1 MSQSND
7 TTNQASTEATAPA
20 EGATASKASA
30 AGDLLAEVAGAL
42 KGSVEAVRGAV
53 VKTLVD
59 KEKNNRVSILLKG
72 LEKKAQLQNEL
83 KAIKPPSKK
92 VFKLVDGKMQEVEA
106 TYTQD
111 EVKKFNEETKAFN
124 KKLKEATDKFNKFA
138 NLLDTAL
145 AGADPEKLEETYAKL
160 AKAVGGGN
168 VDDEEKKDEE

>member
-1 MSQSND
+1 MSQNTD
-7 TTNQASTEATAPA
+7 TNQTNTEPTAPA

-30 AGDLLAEVAGAL
+30 AGDLLAEVATAL
-42 KGSVEAVRGAV
+42 KGSAEAVRGAV

-59 KEKNNRVSILLKG
+59 KEKNNRVATLLKG
-72 LEKKAQLQNEL
+72 LDKKAQLQNEL

-111 EVKKFNEETKAFN
+111 EVKKHNEETKQYN
-124 KKLKEATDKFNKFA
+124 KKLKEATEKLNKFSS
-138 NLLDTAL
+138 LLDSAL

-160 AKAVGGGN
+160 AKAVGGGQ
-168 VDDEEKKDEE
+168 VDDDEKKDEE